1 MSEIVE
7 PVLTDTRASLAQ
19 TLEAAARSLESQE
32 TVSVRE
38 MLSMMGEQGLLLL
51 CMVLMLPFLLPVSVP
66 GISTVFSVV
75 VILAGISVTF
85 NWLWLP
91 DRIMEHQIS
100 APAMANSMRRG
111 AHVFA
116 RLDRVSRPRLRAL
129 THGATMNRLNGLF
142 LILDGILLIFPLG
155 GVPFSNTLP
164 GISILLLSAGMIQRD
179 GIVLA
184 GGYLMMIGSIVYFSV
199 LGFLVISAGQTL
211 WS

>member
-7 PVLTDTRASLAQ
+7 PVLTDTRATFAQ
-19 TLEAAARSLESQE
+19 TLEGAATTLEAQE

-38 MLSMMGEQGLLLL
+38 MLHMMGEQGLLLL

-91 DRIMEHQIS
+91 DRVMERKVS

-111 AHVFA
+111 AHVCA
-116 RLDRVSRPRLRAL
+116 RIDRVSRPRLRAL
-129 THGATMNRLNGLF
+129 SHGAMMNRLNGLF

-155 GVPFSNTLP
+155 G
-164 GISILLLSAGMIQRD
+164 
-179 GIVLA
+179 
-184 GGYLMMIGSIVYFSV
+184 
-199 LGFLVISAGQTL
+199 
-211 WS
+211 

>member
-1 MSEIVE
+1 MSEEIE
-7 PVLTDTRASLAQ
+7 PVLTDTRTTLAH
-19 TLEAAARSLESQE
+19 TLEDTARRLESQE

-38 MLSMMGEQGLLLL
+38 MLHLMGEQGLLLL

-66 GISTVFSVV
+66 GVSTVFSVV

-91 DRIMEHQIS
+91 DRIMAHQVS
-100 APAMANSMRRG
+100 ASAMVNSMRRG

-116 RLDRVSRPRLRAL
+116 RIDRISRPRLHAL
-129 THGATMNRLNGLF
+129 THGATMNRVNGLF
-142 LILDGILLIFPLG
+142 LIFDGILLIFPLG

-164 GISILLLSAGMIQRD
+164 GISILLLAAGMVQRD
-179 GIVLA
+179 GIVLV
-184 GGYLMMIGSIVYFSV
+184 GGYLMTIGSIIYFSV
-199 LGFLVISAGQTL
+199 LGFLVFSAGQRL

>member
-1 MSEIVE
+1 MLEKIE
-7 PVLTDTRASLAQ
+7 PVLTDTRATLAQ
-19 TLEAAARSLESQE
+19 TLEGAARSLESQK

-38 MLSMMGEQGLLLL
+38 MLNMMGEQGLLLL

-66 GISTVFSVV
+66 GISTVFSLV
-75 VILAGISVTF
+75 VILAGVSVTF

-91 DRIMEHQIS
+91 DRIMEHQVS
-100 APAMANSMRRG
+100 APAMVNSMRRG

-116 RLDRVSRPRLRAL
+116 RIDRISRPRLHAL
-129 THGATMNRLNGLF
+129 THGATMNRVNGLF

-164 GISILLLSAGMIQRD
+164 GVSILLLAAGMVQRD
-179 GIVLA
+179 GVVLV
-184 GGYLMMIGSIVYFSV
+184 GGYLMMIASIVYFSV
-199 LGFLVISAGQTL
+199 LGFLVISAGQSL